1 MKRSEIRALADEAY
15 AVLDDSSCEAAV
27 ERALQV
33 LAHAPN
39 DPESFLLMS
48 EIAEESERLDQALV
62 WLDRGL
68 IDHPHHEGLLLKKAA
83 ILIDGFEDIDEGF
96 AILSGMRERFGDKSM
111 AELKRDIGA
120 NLLLD
125 IYLLLTDC
133 YRLKNDYRQ
142 ALAHA
147 LLTKEIAPFDEN
159 ALLSLATAH
168 FELGEYKEAKQ
179 MIEPIDERNEPSDY
193 YWLKAQILCAE
204 GQFAEADGAFLKAY
218 KLDKIRYHRPIR
230 LSPTCFIT
238 AFDQAL
244 LGLPREIRDF
254 VQANAIEIHE
264 VIPVDLIKESQG
276 KMSPMACITI
286 EKVRDNDAER
296 SRNLVSIFQKN
307 IENLAARKEEIKDLI
322 ASALLHELGKLV

>member
-33 LAHAPN
+33 LAHAPH

-68 IDHPHHEGLLLKKAA
+68 VDHPNHEGLLLKKAS
-83 ILIDGFEDIDEGF
+83 ILIDGFEDIDEAF
-96 AILSGMRERFGDKSM
+96 VILSGIRERFGDKPV
-111 AELKRDIGA
+111 AQLKRNIGS

-147 LLTKEIAPFDEN
+147 LLAKEIAPFDEN

-168 FELGEYKEAKQ
+168 FELGEYQEAKR
-179 MIEPIDERNEPSDY
+179 MIEPIDERSEPSDY

-204 GQFAEADGAFLKAY
+204 GQFAESDDAFLKAY
-218 KLDKIRYHRPIR
+218 KLDKVRYHRPIR
-230 LSPTCFIT
+230 LSPACFIM
-238 AFDQAL
+238 AFEQAL

-254 VQANAIEIHE
+254 VQSNAIEIHD
-264 VIPVDLIKESQG
+264 VIPLDLIKESQG
-276 KMSPMACITI
+276 QMSPMACITI
-286 EKVRDNDAER
+286 EKVQDNDADR

-307 IENLAARKEEIKDLI
+307 IENLAARKDEIKDLI